1 MPFISLMISFS
12 SSTVLLPAGGVRF
25 FRKGRPAASMSMA
38 MAKGSAAF
46 TRSIFCRMVSRF
58 QVDIPGLDGGH
69 AAAVVLFQC
78 PGRRLDHGGVGA
90 VAGKGGDAR
99 AGTGGHQNVI
109 IGQVVVLVAVVQL
122 HGAHRR
128 GKHGQGHLLA
138 EEIIAGVHGHVL
150 TDGVHV
156 HAQLLP
162 LLIVADEAGADSLGA
177 GAGHG
182 VLAGHAVAHGT
193 GLAVGS
199 HTGPRVG

>member
-1 MPFISLMISFS
+1 MFAQLEKYKEKEFFQNDNDIKIEVENDKVLTYKVFS
-12 SSTVLLPAGGVRF
+12 VYVT
-25 FRKGRPAASMSMA
+25 
-38 MAKGSAAF
+38 
-46 TRSIFCRMVSRF
+46 
-58 QVDIPGLDGGH
+58 
-69 AAAVVLFQC
+69 
-78 PGRRLDHGGVGA
+78 
-90 VAGKGGDAR
+90 DANDNYIKTS
-99 AGTGGHQNVI
+99 TGGHQNVV

-150 TDGVHV
+150 ADGVHV

-199 HTGPRVG
+199 HTGPRVGQDLLIGHGMYPPCERLPQDVELRRIASFFIEYRR